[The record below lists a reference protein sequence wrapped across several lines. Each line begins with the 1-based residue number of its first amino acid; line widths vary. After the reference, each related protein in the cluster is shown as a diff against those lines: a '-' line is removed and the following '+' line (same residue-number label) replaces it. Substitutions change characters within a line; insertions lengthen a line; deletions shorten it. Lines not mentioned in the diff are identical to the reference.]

1 MFQGWESLLVLTV
14 IWRKTK
20 LLTHNVVNKD
30 RSWMQT
36 TIGGPRD
43 FVFVDGIAIS
53 EEEYARLYAKPEPET
68 KEAKDS
74 LSNGKTQYDPYLDQ
88 YIFDIAQDST
98 VPTHNQ
104 GEFKPLSPGSI
115 YRGPGD
121 QRPLSTKAFKFVKKG
136 AEGIASISRTAV
148 VEVSKVSW
156 TTSKQVIDKF
166 VELQNLAAPVL
177 APIFQAVFNEGS
189 NQLVGPLD
197 KGSKHEHIQH
207 EAPNHKPILQQYFM
221 HVILFS

>member
-1 MFQGWESLLVLTV
+1 MGELVGSHGHLEEDKV
-14 IWRKTK
+14 
-20 LLTHNVVNKD
+20 THNVVNKD

-53 EEEYARLYAKPEPET
+53 EEEYARLYAKPEPEM
-68 KEAKDS
+68 KEAKGS
-74 LSNGKTQYDPYLDQ
+74 LSNGKTQHDPSLDQ

-121 QRPLSTKAFKFVKKG
+121 QRPLSTKAFEFVKKG
-136 AEGIASISRTAV
+136 AEGIASISRTAA
-148 VEVSKVSW
+148 VEVAKVSW
-156 TTSKQVIDKF
+156 TTSKQVIDKS

-197 KGSKHEHIQH
+197 KGSKHEHIQR
-207 EAPNHKPILQQYFM
+207 EAPNRKPILQQYFL